1 MPRPK
6 KDNHPVTIRIS
17 TSLLNRLN
25 QFCEDSGQPKT
36 TAMERALAAYMD
48 SYYED
53 MKKLEEIKNGK

>member
-17 TSLLNRLN
+17 TPLLNRLN

>member
-17 TSLLNRLN
+17 TPLLNRLN

-53 MKKLEEIKNGK
+53 MKKL